1 MRSAGKRTDPFV
13 WGQDQAKGMW
23 LPQLCLPASLDF
35 PRKAQEVDSP
45 GPLAGSIIGQ
55 ELSLRLV
62 GALCKISLFNGGDWP
77 GWGASWKELQAYPLG
92 GGSLAVQKAA
102 LPRQE
107 AGIPS
112 PGAWLRAQS
121 DFPVTAPPGRR
132 LLSDFRVGQL
142 GQGRG
147 KG

>member
-1 MRSAGKRTDPFV
+1 MGV
-13 WGQDQAKGMW
+13 
-23 LPQLCLPASLDF
+23 
-35 PRKAQEVDSP
+35 
-45 GPLAGSIIGQ
+45 IG
-55 ELSLRLV
+55 LV
-62 GALCKISLFNGGDWP
+62 GGQL
-77 GWGASWKELQAYPLG
+77 KELQACPLGG
-92 GGSLAVQKAA
+92 GGSLAVQKA

-121 DFPVTAPPGRR
+121 DFPVTAPPGKKT
-132 LLSDFRVGQL
+132 LSDFRVGQL